1 MSDNTSYLGVI
12 MGTYGTANTYTGGTA
27 LPYWNSNQDGPIGP
41 DLAAGM
47 DLAERSRQPR
57 QRNCEYCGMP
67 VKRCGCGRYR

>member
-1 MSDNTSYLGVI
+1 MTDNASYLDVI
-12 MGTYGTANTYTGGTA
+12 MGAYTYTGTGGTA